1 MILLYAWGFPCL
13 WFVHGDACPYARLPE
28 CNGFASEHHD
38 ADRSGDPLIHNLHV
52 WRDDGRCAVCA
63 LARSATLAHKPA
75 VGATATIR
83 LLNGAVPLSAA
94 GPLRIATWTPGS
106 RAPPSS

>member
-1 MILLYAWGFPCL
+1 LLICGLYETCRGELHSRPRRKSPGAASDAADGRGSKLTVPRGPGSWRHLTAARLMILLYAWGFPCL

-52 WRDDGRCAVCA
+52 
-63 LARSATLAHKPA
+63 
-75 VGATATIR
+75 
-83 LLNGAVPLSAA
+83 
-94 GPLRIATWTPGS
+94 
-106 RAPPSS
+106 